1 MDPFSIRVHKPFLFH
16 PNFCLLFVAY
26 MEELKKT
33 MVMVMFPNLYIPLL
47 SYYSVQFGEKTSKGY
62 KGQTLSN
69 FVKCCET
76 RIAIYVGLLVHNTME
91 SADLVHALFQLG
103 LYASRNQ
110 KEFGNQICE
119 EFLKNGSCMGLLF
132 IK

>member
-1 MDPFSIRVHKPFLFH
+1 MKKRRKDRKGKP
-16 PNFCLLFVAY
+16 C
-26 MEELKKT
+26 
-33 MVMVMFPNLYIPLL
+33 
-47 SYYSVQFGEKTSKGY
+47 
-62 KGQTLSN
+62 QTLSN
-69 FVKCCET
+69 AVKLVLLF
-76 RIAIYVGLLVHNTME
+76 YVGLLVHNTME